1 MMNAVIKPID
11 AETKL
16 KKAHIRLMRHPET
29 CLYSGVILLGDTKI
43 VDGEDN
49 VPTACTDGIN
59 TYYGRD
65 FVDELSVE
73 ELAAVVLHEN
83 LHKLLKQIPRH
94 KDLSKKSHLV
104 TNMAMDYVVNDI
116 IHNLKDKS
124 LCHLPDGCLYDPMFH
139 DWSVRQ
145 VFDYL
150 WQEMDGAPPP
160 DDPQGE
166 GGDSNDGQGNGGGSG
181 KLSKR
186 GKPLD
191 QHDYEGKKGKDGKG
205 GGELNPEEMRELE
218 RKLNEALQQGGMLA
232 GKMGADIPRAIKDA
246 MEPEIRWDE
255 VLNDFWASSM
265 RGCDEYTWA
274 KLNRRRLGDDLYL
287 PSAYSDTLGEAVV
300 CIDTSCS
307 IDQKQ
312 IDRVA
317 SRVADLCELY
327 PPDRVRVLWWDTR
340 VHGEQ
345 IFEPSQYSQITQL
358 MKPLGGGGTHVSCV
372 SEYINERGIKADCV
386 IVFTD
391 GYVEHDVKWEINA
404 PTLWL
409 VTAARGFTPPV
420 GQKVMVKQ

>member
-1 MMNAVIKPID
+1 MNAVIKPMD
-11 AETKL
+11 AELKL

-124 LCHLPDGCLYDPMFH
+124 LCRLPDGCLYDPMFH

-181 KLSKR
+181 TLSKR
-186 GKPLD
+186 GKP
-191 QHDYEGKKGKDGKG
+191 
-205 GGELNPEEMRELE
+205 
-218 RKLNEALQQGGMLA
+218 
-232 GKMGADIPRAIKDA
+232 
-246 MEPEIRWDE
+246 
-255 VLNDFWASSM
+255 
-265 RGCDEYTWA
+265 
-274 KLNRRRLGDDLYL
+274 
-287 PSAYSDTLGEAVV
+287 
-300 CIDTSCS
+300 
-307 IDQKQ
+307 
-312 IDRVA
+312 
-317 SRVADLCELY
+317 
-327 PPDRVRVLWWDTR
+327 
-340 VHGEQ
+340 
-345 IFEPSQYSQITQL
+345 
-358 MKPLGGGGTHVSCV
+358 
-372 SEYINERGIKADCV
+372 
-386 IVFTD
+386 
-391 GYVEHDVKWEINA
+391 
-404 PTLWL
+404 
-409 VTAARGFTPPV
+409 
-420 GQKVMVKQ
+420 

>member
-1 MMNAVIKPID
+1 MNAVIKPMD
-11 AETKL
+11 AELKL

-29 CLYSGVILLGDTKI
+29 CLYSGIILLGDTKI
-43 VDGEDN
+43 VDGEHN

-65 FVDELSVE
+65 FVDELAIE
-73 ELAAVVLHEN
+73 ELCAVVLHEN
-83 LHKLLKQIPRH
+83 LHKGLKQIPRH

-104 TNMAMDYVVNDI
+104 ANMAMDYVVNDI

-124 LCHLPDGCLYDPMFH
+124 LCRLPEGCLYDPMFH
-139 DWSVRQ
+139 NWSVRQ

-150 WQEMDGAPPP
+150 WEEMDGQPPP
-160 DDPQGE
+160 DDPEGE
-166 GGDSNDGQGNGGGSG
+166 GGESGENGGDGG
-181 KLSKR
+181 NVNKRPKR
-186 GKPLD
+186 GRPLD
-191 QHDYEGKKGKDGKG
+191 QHDYEGKQGKDGKG
-205 GGELNPEEMRELE
+205 GNNLSPEEMRELE
-218 RKLNEALQQGGMLA
+218 RKINEGLQQGGMLA

-246 MEPEIRWDE
+246 LEPEIKWDE
-255 VLNDFWASSM
+255 VLSEFWAAAM
-265 RGCDEYTWA
+265 RGSDEYTWA
-274 KLNRRRLGDDLYL
+274 RLNRRRLGDDLFL
-287 PSAYSDTLGEAVV
+287 PSLYSDTLGEVV
-300 CIDTSCS
+300 LCVDTSCS

-327 PPDRVRVLWWDTR
+327 PPEQVRVLWWDTR

-345 IFEPSQYSQITQL
+345 IFEPSQYSQIAQL
-358 MKPLGGGGTHVSCV
+358 MKPMGGGGTHVSCV
-372 SEYINERGIKADCV
+372 SEYIIEREIKADCV

-391 GYVEHDVKWEINA
+391 GYVESDVSWDINA

-409 VTAARGFTPPV
+409 VTAARGFKPPK

>member
-1 MMNAVIKPID
+1 MNAVIKPMD
-11 AETKL
+11 AELKL

-29 CLYSGVILLGDTKI
+29 CLYSGIILLGDTKI
-43 VDGEDN
+43 VDGEHN

-65 FVDELSVE
+65 FVDELAIE
-73 ELAAVVLHEN
+73 ELCAVVLHEN
-83 LHKLLKQIPRH
+83 LHKGLKQIPRH

-104 TNMAMDYVVNDI
+104 ANMAMDYVVNDI

-124 LCHLPDGCLYDPMFH
+124 LCRLPEGCLYDPMFH
-139 DWSVRQ
+139 NWSVRQ

-150 WQEMDGAPPP
+150 WEEMDGQPPP
-160 DDPQGE
+160 DDPEGE
-166 GGDSNDGQGNGGGSG
+166 GGESGENGGDGG
-181 KLSKR
+181 NVNKRPKR
-186 GKPLD
+186 GRPLD
-191 QHDYEGKKGKDGKG
+191 QHDYEGKQGKDGKG
-205 GGELNPEEMRELE
+205 GNNLSPEEMRELE
-218 RKLNEALQQGGMLA
+218 RKINEGLQQGGMLA

-246 MEPEIRWDE
+246 LEPEIKWDE
-255 VLNDFWASSM
+255 VLSEFWAAAM
-265 RGCDEYTWA
+265 RGSDEYTWA
-274 KLNRRRLGDDLYL
+274 RLNRRRLGDDLYF
-287 PSAYSDTLGEAVV
+287 PSAYSDTLGEVV
-300 CIDTSCS
+300 LCVDTSCS

-327 PPDRVRVLWWDTR
+327 PPEQVRVLWWDTR

-345 IFEPSQYSQITQL
+345 IFEPSQYSQIAQL
-358 MKPLGGGGTHVSCV
+358 MKPMGGGGTHVSCV
-372 SEYINERGIKADCV
+372 SEYIIEREIKADCV

-391 GYVEHDVKWEINA
+391 GYVESDVSWDINA

-409 VTAARGFTPPV
+409 VTAARGFKPPK